1 MGPLPG
7 VNVVLKGNT
16 SVGTITDIDGNF
28 SLSVPSD
35 AVLTI
40 SYIGFVTQDV
50 PVNGQTALN
59 ISLAEDNE
67 TLDEVVV
74 IGYGTARKS
83 DLTGSLSSVSSDSY
97 ENQNVTRIDEALQ
110 GRAAGIQIS
119 NTVGAPGGDVRIR
132 IRGANSVL
140 GDNSPLFVIDGFVG
154 ADFNLLNPNDIQSIE
169 VLKDASSTAIY
180 GSRGANGVVLVT
192 TKSGNKDGKVTVSY
206 QGSVSISNQIKK
218 YDMLSAGD
226 YATIVNE
233 YDQAMGVT
241 NLKFTPD
248 EIDEFYRTGGFDYND
263 GVFRTAISNQHQL
276 SISGGTEKTQY
287 RVSGNFL
294 NMEGIV
300 RESGFK
306 RYTIRANVNTQVN
319 KRLSFR
325 FNANGTY
332 SDGPQQPVAH
342 RCRQPRGAGYGL
354 GADDQPV

>member
-1 MGPLPG
+1 M
-7 VNVVLKGNT
+7 
-16 SVGTITDIDGNF
+16 
-28 SLSVPSD
+28 
-35 AVLTI
+35 
-40 SYIGFVTQDV
+40 
-50 PVNGQTALN
+50 
-59 ISLAEDNE
+59 
-67 TLDEVVV
+67 
-74 IGYGTARKS
+74 
-83 DLTGSLSSVSSDSY
+83 
-97 ENQNVTRIDEALQ
+97 
-110 GRAAGIQIS
+110 
-119 NTVGAPGGDVRIR
+119 RIR

-263 GVFRTAISNQHQL
+263 GGVPHGNLQPAPVEHLGRY
-276 SISGGTEKTQY
+276 GG
-287 RVSGNFL
+287 
-294 NMEGIV
+294 
-300 RESGFK
+300 K
-306 RYTIRANVNTQVN
+306 RSTVCPAT
-319 KRLSFR
+319 S
-325 FNANGTY
+325 
-332 SDGPQQPVAH
+332 
-342 RCRQPRGAGYGL
+342 
-354 GADDQPV
+354 